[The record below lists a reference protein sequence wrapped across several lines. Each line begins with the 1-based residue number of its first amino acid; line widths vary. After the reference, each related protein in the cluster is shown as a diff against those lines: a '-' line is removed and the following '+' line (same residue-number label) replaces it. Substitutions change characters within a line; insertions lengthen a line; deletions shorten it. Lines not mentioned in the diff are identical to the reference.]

1 MARTMTPKEF
11 ADKLDRLV
19 RTGEIGNVLMRVG
32 HRLTNDM
39 KTDAKLNV
47 TGKVLNVRTGK
58 LRQSIDLHSGIR
70 KTKRGVRSFVGAG
83 GRRAF
88 YAKFHE
94 RGKRQFLAPARAK
107 VIKTAPDIL
116 KQETIKAFR
125 TVGIGS

>member
-1 MARTMTPKEF
+1 M
-11 ADKLDRLV
+11 
-19 RTGEIGNVLMRVG
+19 
-32 HRLTNDM
+32 
-39 KTDAKLNV
+39 
-47 TGKVLNVRTGK
+47 
-58 LRQSIDLHSGIR
+58 
-70 KTKRGVRSFVGAG
+70 GAG